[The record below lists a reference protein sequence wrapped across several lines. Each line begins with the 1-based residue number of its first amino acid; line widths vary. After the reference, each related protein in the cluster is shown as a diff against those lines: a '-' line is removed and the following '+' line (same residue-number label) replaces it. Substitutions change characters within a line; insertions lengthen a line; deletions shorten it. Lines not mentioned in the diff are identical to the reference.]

1 MSTDLYT
8 ITTGNLYVNDEALV
22 RELVHTAAK
31 HSKDVGTLVTVV
43 SAIGNACG
51 VTIALGNT
59 LLTTFALKKAKEIKK
74 PKKLS
79 NKMASYHAF
88 RSQVKEDLKRIIP
101 GGQDAPISEI
111 NRFASMVWKAIAN
124 ELKEQWANEF
134 TELTTE
140 RINKWNEIFRTTI
153 NSTLEEDTDSM
164 IAAEEHEERNE
175 EPEEHEDTNEQL
187 EDISEENT
195 EDISRDVDKK
205 HKKKRP
211 RTSVPPEYASFYEL
225 MLPYY
230 TELDSIA
237 SRAEAKQLI
246 EHVWQKLEDGHSNGW
261 IVVHDKPGDK
271 TKWIN
276 LFIKYAKCVLE
287 NP

>member
-1 MSTDLYT
+1 M
-8 ITTGNLYVNDEALV
+8 
-22 RELVHTAAK
+22 
-31 HSKDVGTLVTVV
+31 
-43 SAIGNACG
+43 NAYG
-51 VTIALGNT
+51 G
-59 LLTTFALKKAKEIKK
+59 
-74 PKKLS
+74 
-79 NKMASYHAF
+79 
-88 RSQVKEDLKRIIP
+88 KRGPILIP
-101 GGQDAPISEI
+101 APHIVPGLRWRPISALSLALL
-111 NRFASMVWKAIAN
+111 F
-124 ELKEQWANEF
+124 
-134 TELTTE
+134 
-140 RINKWNEIFRTTI
+140 
-153 NSTLEEDTDSM
+153 
-164 IAAEEHEERNE
+164 
-175 EPEEHEDTNEQL
+175 
-187 EDISEENT
+187 
-195 EDISRDVDKK
+195 DKK

-271 TKWIN
+271 TKWVN